1 MSDDDEELSELLG
14 ENQGGNRLLRA
25 TAHLFDE
32 INKPERGGAPPT
44 VWRAIRP
51 EMRSVLAAAL
61 LCDDNRGPARHRTFV
76 ALRQIILAIAEERR

>member
-1 MSDDDEELSELLG
+1 MFKIDNKNQRG
-14 ENQGGNRLLRA
+14 EN
-25 TAHLFDE
+25 LFDE